1 MTIFMKQCK
10 YMKTENINQQT
21 NQAQITLEKQ
31 PIQSILNNQR
41 GNAPIILGAIV
52 ALLVVGAGAYYLG
65 TQKSSTSINTN
76 QNVIPSTDTTYQ
88 ASPTLSPTQTT
99 NQQVGSVPS
108 DWTLK
113 SSTYCGVKFSIP
125 PNKEPYSEFIGQ
137 DSSNPQNRRFWQL
150 REGNQASDGHK
161 IFANSSSL
169 MYVADIEASGYIAG
183 LVGVQCAPN
192 TSYTLANIAE
202 NYASGFG
209 TDAGIKVKSKRTT
222 NIWGK
227 DVVAA
232 KFEGGMFSDNEIYF
246 VVTSKN
252 VYKIDKRSDS
262 DKELVK
268 NTTDQIFNN
277 LQFTN

>member
-1 MTIFMKQCK
+1 MD
-10 YMKTENINQQT
+10 TENTSQQT
-21 NQAQITLEKQ
+21 NQAQIAPENQ
-31 PIQSILNNQR
+31 PIQNILNNQK
-41 GNAPIILGAIV
+41 GNVPIILGAIV
-52 ALLVVGAGAYYLG
+52 VLLIVGAGAYYLG
-65 TQKSSTSINTN
+65 TQKNNASTNIGQNVTPSTTPTN
-76 QNVIPSTDTTYQ
+76 QTSTT
-88 ASPTLSPTQTT
+88 ASPTQAT
-99 NQQVGSVPS
+99 NQQASSVPS

-113 SSTYCGVKFSIP
+113 SSTYCGVKFPVP
-125 PNKEPYSEFIGQ
+125 PNKEPYFEFIGQ
-137 DSSNPQNRRFWQL
+137 DSSNPQYRRFWQL

-183 LVGVQCAPN
+183 HVGVRCAPN

-209 TDAGIKVKSKRTT
+209 ADAGIKVKSKRTT

-232 KFEGGMFSDNEIYF
+232 KIEGGMFSDNEIYF

-262 DKELVK
+262 DKELVR